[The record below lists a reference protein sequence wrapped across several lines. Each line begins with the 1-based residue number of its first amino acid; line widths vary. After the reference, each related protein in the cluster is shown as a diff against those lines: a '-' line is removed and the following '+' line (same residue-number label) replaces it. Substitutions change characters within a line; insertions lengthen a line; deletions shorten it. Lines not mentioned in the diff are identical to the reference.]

1 MIAIVCLEN
10 RNKPKS
16 PKKSSLGLIFD
27 EKKSKVANVKK
38 SGNVANYDKKLEIEK
53 VVNLKI
59 EKKNRNIQ
67 ISKNSE
73 PKKKSKK
80 FFKKES
86 KSHRIFPVK
95 IQAV

>member
-1 MIAIVCLEN
+1 M
-10 RNKPKS
+10 
-16 PKKSSLGLIFD
+16 GLIFD

-67 ISKNSE
+67 ISKNSK
-73 PKKKSKK
+73 PKKKKKSKK